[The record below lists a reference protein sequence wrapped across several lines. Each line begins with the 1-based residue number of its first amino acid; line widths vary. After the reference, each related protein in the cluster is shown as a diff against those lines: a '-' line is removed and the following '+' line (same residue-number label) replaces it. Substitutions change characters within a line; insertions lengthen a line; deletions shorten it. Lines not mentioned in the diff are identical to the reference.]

1 MNLFVLKQQP
11 TDAMPVPQLKLGPN
25 GEMILDEQSLT
36 IEMTG
41 EKEARE
47 RIANGEIIYDDLH
60 SSRLS
65 IFCFI

>member
-1 MNLFVLKQQP
+1 
-11 TDAMPVPQLKLGPN
+11 MPVPQLKLGAN

-47 RIANGEIIYDDLH
+47 ALANADIIYDDLD
-60 SSRLS
+60 SSKCICL
-65 IFCFI
+65 FIKKALNRWSL

>member
-1 MNLFVLKQQP
+1 
-11 TDAMPVPQLKLGPN
+11 MPVPQLKLGPN

-65 IFCFI
+65 IFCFINSKVTVINFYLF

>member
-1 MNLFVLKQQP
+1 
-11 TDAMPVPQLKLGPN
+11 MPVPQLKLGPN